1 METRVIQIRVG
12 LLIVGG
18 VIAVLALVWF
28 LRGGQISHGTLLE
41 TYFDESVQGLQVGS
55 DVQYRGVPVGRVTA
69 LGVVSSEYGNSGADA
84 RSPLY
89 RAVYVRYLVDTAK
102 IGRFAS
108 ISDAVQAGLRA
119 RLGTRL
125 ITGLSYIDL
134 NFADPALHP
143 VPSVPWTPVATLVP
157 SIPSAFTQVQNAGQE
172 VLAKLDRIDFGA
184 LVASVTQLTNDL
196 RAEMD
201 SGDLHKTLVDAQ
213 DLLTTSNQAVKGADL
228 PALSANL
235 QRTSDSLQALA
246 NNPDLA
252 KLLKGGALATDRLAE
267 LTGRMGGLI
276 TALDATVRQAQA
288 GAANLQAGLQP
299 ILSNLSSAS
308 QNLRELAES
317 LRQYPAQV
325 LSAPPPPTRGPLR

>member
-1 METRVIQIRVG
+1 METRVAQVRVG
-12 LLIVGG
+12 LLILGG
-18 VIAVLALVWF
+18 IIVVLALVWF
-28 LRGGQISHGTLLE
+28 LRGGQITRGTLFE

-69 LGVVSSEYGNSGADA
+69 LGVVSAEYGGGRDTAA
-84 RSPLY
+84 PLY

-102 IGRFAS
+102 IGHFANVS
-108 ISDAVQAGLRA
+108 EAVQGGLRA

-134 NFADPALHP
+134 DFVNPTSHP
-143 VPSVPWTPVATLVP
+143 VPTLPWQPLAAFVP

-172 VLAKLDRIDFGA
+172 VLAKLDQIDFGA
-184 LVASVTQLTNDL
+184 LIASVTELSNDL
-196 RAEMD
+196 RAEID
-201 SGDLHKTLVDAQ
+201 SGDLHKTLTAAQ
-213 DLLTTSNQAVKGADL
+213 ELLATSNQAVKGADL
-228 PALSANL
+228 PGLSANL
-235 QRTSDSLQALA
+235 QRTSDSLQGLA
-246 NNPDLA
+246 TNPDLA

-267 LTGRMGGLI
+267 LTGRMGALI
-276 TALDATVRQAQA
+276 TALEGTVRQAQA

-299 ILSNLSSAS
+299 ILTNLSSAS

-325 LSAPPPPTRGPLR
+325 LSAPPPPTRGSLR